1 MQIVLRC
8 GKCGKMA
15 ISEDEGDT
23 CLEIDA
29 KDMQIRFVCRHC
41 KKENTISLASASKTR
56 PLPQIG
62 MSRF

>member
-1 MQIVLRC
+1 MQIVLKC

-15 ISEDEGDT
+15 VSEDDADT

-29 KDMQIRFVCRHC
+29 KDMEIRFVCRHC
-41 KKENTISLASASKTR
+41 KKENTIRLEPASKSR

-62 MSRF
+62 VSRY

>member
-15 ISEDEGDT
+15 VSEEEADT

-29 KDMQIRFVCRHC
+29 KDMELRFVCRHC
-41 KKENTISLASASKTR
+41 KKENKIRLDSASKQR

-62 MSRF
+62 LSRY